1 MCVGRYARLVVRA
14 KEETPVAQTFP
25 VSVAT
30 HPNSYTKYVS
40 QVGVF
45 GPERSQLF
53 GRLAQ
58 WFRAR
63 DTCVGPS
70 EGRP

>member
-1 MCVGRYARLVVRA
+1 MCVGLYALTVVGA
-14 KEETPVAQTFP
+14 KDEAPVTQTFP

-40 QVGVF
+40 QVDICPGSVY
-45 GPERSQLF
+45 LF

-58 WFRAR
+58 WFRAPVLLSVT
-63 DTCVGPS
+63 TC
-70 EGRP
+70 